1 MGSLL
6 VPPLKST
13 ICKPILLEKN
23 ENKTKSFVEVSFTQ
37 MLYALTI
44 DISNLVAHGQTEELV
59 WSVIQSEYLIH
70 A

>member
-6 VPPLKST
+6 VPPLKIT
-13 ICKPILLEKN
+13 ICTPILLEKSK
-23 ENKTKSFVEVSFTQ
+23 NKTKPLAEVSFMQT
-37 MLYALTI
+37 LYALTI

-59 WSVIQSEYLIH
+59 WSIIQSEDLIH